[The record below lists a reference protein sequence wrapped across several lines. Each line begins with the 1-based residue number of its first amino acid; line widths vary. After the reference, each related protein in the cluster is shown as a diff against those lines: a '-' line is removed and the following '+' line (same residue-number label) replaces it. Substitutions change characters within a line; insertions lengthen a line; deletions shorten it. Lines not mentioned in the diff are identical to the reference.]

1 MRIAP
6 PEIGRYVPAMST
18 QNVKIRFS
26 IIAIVGMSLAM
37 AFSTAACTKEEG
49 KQVTKDEP
57 AKKEPAKKDPAEKK
71 PTTES
76 PGGSHSEAPTL
87 AAAAGD
93 YQVDASH
100 SSVIFRA
107 KHFGASYTYGSFN
120 NLGGTI
126 KIDADPAKSE
136 VSVEI
141 DAASLFSGDKKRDD
155 HLKGPDFLNVKQ
167 FPKVTFKSTAIK
179 AAGAGK
185 YEVTGNLSLHGVTK
199 PVTAVFEHVGFGAH
213 PMVQGANM
221 TGFHSALTIK
231 RSDFEVK
238 HMLEGISDEIDLM
251 ISIEAIAKK

>member
-1 MRIAP
+1 
-6 PEIGRYVPAMST
+6 MST
-18 QNVKIRFS
+18 QNVKLS
-26 IIAIVGMSLAM
+26 TSLIAIVAMSLAM
-37 AFSTAACTKEEG
+37 AFSTAACTKDES
-49 KQVTKDEP
+49 KQTDTTETAKKEPAKEEP
-57 AKKEPAKKDPAEKK
+57 AKKEPVKEEPANK
-71 PTTES
+71 

-100 SSVIFRA
+100 SAVIFRA

-120 NLGGTI
+120 NLSGTV

-141 DAASLFSGDKKRDD
+141 DTASLFSGDKKRDD

-185 YEVTGNLSLHGVTK
+185 YEVAGDLTLHGVTK
-199 PVTAVFEHVGFGAH
+199 PVTAVFEHIGFGAH
-213 PMVQGANM
+213 PMVQGANL
-221 TGFHSALTIK
+221 TGFHSAITIK
-231 RSDFEVK
+231 RSDYEMK